1 MFKIKLL
8 INYFYFRLKMAWGI
22 FNKIK
27 RGFKKVGSA
36 FKKGIQ
42 FVNDKIVKPFKPFVK
57 AVANNFIP
65 GAGVI
70 VDAASDGI
78 DAVVSKDWGKAKDSA
93 GTIAEW
99 SKQRFKN

>member
-1 MFKIKLL
+1 
-8 INYFYFRLKMAWGI
+8 MAWGI

-42 FVNDKIVKPFKPFVK
+42 FVNDKIVKPFKPIIKTVANSFIPGSGVVVD
-57 AVANNFIP
+57 AVAN
-65 GAGVI
+65 G
-70 VDAASDGI
+70 
-78 DAVVSKDWGKAKDSA
+78 DWGKVKEDWDSVVD
-93 GTIAEW
+93 W